1 MGEIRKENLHESL
14 IEELNEL
21 ANIDLSGK
29 QDKTDAGLNTNS
41 KVIVGAINELKN
53 KFDALYIQYEEVK
66 NQVNEGLKVVECV
79 TISLNTSSITL
90 NSGTLSQELTTTVLP
105 SDCTEKVVW
114 FSSDENV
121 ATVTNGVVVAVAN
134 GDCIINAICGTKI
147 TSCNVKV
154 SLDCV
159 LFENGEFIDTT
170 TFGELN
176 LGSVTVD
183 SANQRLQFNTFPY
196 GRYNTM
202 VFKKL
207 IPVGGITSTAK
218 IKLQVATTGE
228 FISTPEV
235 HVMIVDNNTTTMYES
250 SFATVKHVYSGL
262 VNGHTE
268 YRDYTIKLNGFSS
281 CSGYLAIAF
290 SSNTE
295 TAKFYIKR
303 IEYIE

>member
-1 MGEIRKENLHESL
+1 MGEIRKDNLHESL

-29 QDKTDAGLNTNS
+29 QDKNDNGLNTDS

-66 NQVNEGLKVVECV
+66 NQVNESLKVVECV
-79 TISLNTSSITL
+79 TISLNNTSLIL

-147 TSCNVKV
+147 ASCNVTV

-159 LFENGEFIDTT
+159 LFENGVFKDTT
-170 TFGELN
+170 TFGDLN
-176 LGSVTVD
+176 LGSVKVD
-183 SANQRLQFNTFPY
+183 STNQRLQFNSHLY

-207 IPVGGITSTAK
+207 IPIGGITGK
-218 IKLQVATTGE
+218 IKMSIATNGTY
-228 FISTPEV
+228 INTPCV
-235 HVMIVDNNTTTMYES
+235 HVMIVDDNTTTMYES
-250 SFATVKHVYSGL
+250 GFKGVKYAYSSLGS
-262 VNGHTE
+262 GHTE
-268 YRDYTIKLNGFSS
+268 YKDYTINLTGFNA

-295 TAKFYIKR
+295 SAQFYVKR
-303 IEYIE
+303 IEYIEN

>member
-1 MGEIRKENLHESL
+1 MGEIRKDNLHESL

-29 QDKTDAGLNTNS
+29 QDKTDNGLNTNS

-79 TISLNTSSITL
+79 TVSLNTNSITL
-90 NSGTLSQELTTTVLP
+90 NSGMLSQELTTTVLP

-147 TSCNVKV
+147 ASCNVKV

-159 LFENGEFIDTT
+159 LFENGVFLDTT

-176 LGSVTVD
+176 LGAATVD
-183 SANQRLQFNTFPY
+183 STNQRLQFATY
-196 GRYNTM
+196 SGRLNAII
-202 VFKKL
+202 FKKL

-218 IKLQVATTGE
+218 IKIQLATTNE
-228 FISTPEV
+228 FINTPAIHISILDSTT
-235 HVMIVDNNTTTMYES
+235 NTVFES
-250 SFATVKHVYSGL
+250 FNTVKDVYAGL
-262 VNGHTE
+262 VNGHTDYKE
-268 YRDYTIKLNGFSS
+268 YTIKLTGFST

-290 SSNTE
+290 SSNTD
-295 TAKFYIKR
+295 TAKCYIKR

>member
-1 MGEIRKENLHESL
+1 MGEIRKDNLHESL

-29 QDKTDAGLNTNS
+29 QDKTDNGLNTNS

-79 TISLNTSSITL
+79 TVSLNTNSITL
-90 NSGTLSQELTTTVLP
+90 NSGMLSQELTTTVLP

-147 TSCNVKV
+147 ASCNVKV

-159 LFENGEFIDTT
+159 LFENGVFLDTT

-176 LGSVTVD
+176 LGAATVD
-183 SANQRLQFNTFPY
+183 STNQRLQFTTYIGKLNAII
-196 GRYNTM
+196 
-202 VFKKL
+202 FKKL

-218 IKLQVATTGE
+218 IKIQLATTNE
-228 FISTPEV
+228 FISTPAI
-235 HVMIVDNNTTTMYES
+235 HISILDSTTNTVFES
-250 SFATVKHVYSGL
+250 FNTVKDVYAGL
-262 VNGHTE
+262 ANGHT
-268 YRDYTIKLNGFSS
+268 DYK
-281 CSGYLAIAF
+281 
-290 SSNTE
+290 
-295 TAKFYIKR
+295 
-303 IEYIE
+303 EYITF